1 MNYELC
7 IVLRVV
13 AEVML
18 EVDAG
23 GQEVACVAFVF
34 DDFADE
40 RTADAR
46 VFGQRQQEYRINF
59 WLQKAVGGGYGAF
72 VLEVGG
78 GTETAQDVVGVVF
91 DTKIRRE
98 VAVCLHLYP
107 TLAAHHVLDEFEAA
121 FHWHE
126 ALLLHIDADGYNYL
140 VKNLQASLYQGF
152 VSRCKRIE

>member
-1 MNYELC
+1 MQLC
-7 IVLRVV
+7 IIFGVV

-23 GQEVACVAFVF
+23 GQEVARVAFVF

-46 VFGQRQQEYRINF
+46 VFGQRQQKHRVNF
-59 WLQKAVGGGYGAF
+59 WLQKSVGGGYGAF

-78 GTETAQDVVGVVF
+78 GSETAQDVVGIVF

-107 TLAAHHVLDEFEAA
+107 TLAAHNVLDEFEAT
-121 FHWHE
+121 FHWHK
-126 ALLLHIDADGYNYL
+126 AFLLHIDADGYNYL
-140 VKNLQASLYQGF
+140 VKNLQAPLNQGF